1 MSAAAALLDRLGRP
15 GDVRLGTARAEGPPR
30 LATGLP
36 ALDALVG
43 GGLPRGRLT
52 ELTGPRSA
60 GRTGLACAVAAAATH
75 AGEVIGWIDPH
86 DTLDPEAAAAAGVV
100 LARTLWARPPG
111 PDDALRAAEW
121 IAGAGGFGL
130 VVVDLAGDAAAPAR
144 VTAAAWP
151 RLQRA
156 AERTRTAL
164 LVVGSAPCAGAA
176 AALGLALE
184 ASRARWSGGP
194 GRLLLLDGVRARIT
208 VVRSRLGGVGRTA
221 VVEQAVA

>member
-15 GDVRLGTARAEGPPR
+15 GDVRLGTVRAEGPAR
-30 LATGLP
+30 LATGLVR
-36 ALDALVG
+36 LDALVG

-60 GRTGLACAVAAAATH
+60 GRTGLACAVAAAATR
-75 AGEVIGWIDPH
+75 AGEVVGWIDPH
-86 DTLDPEAAAAAGVV
+86 DALDPEAAAAAGVV
-100 LARTLWARPPG
+100 LARTLWARPPS

-121 IAGAGGFGL
+121 VAGAGGFGL
-130 VVVDLAGDAAAPAR
+130 VVVDLADHAAPGLR
-144 VTAAAWP
+144 TGDAAWP

-156 AERTRTAL
+156 AERTRTAV
-164 LVVGSAPCAGAA
+164 LVVGTRPCAGAA
-176 AALGLALE
+176 AALGLALDVP
-184 ASRARWSGGP
+184 RARWSGGC

-208 VVRSRLGGVGRTA
+208 VVRSRLGGVGRAA